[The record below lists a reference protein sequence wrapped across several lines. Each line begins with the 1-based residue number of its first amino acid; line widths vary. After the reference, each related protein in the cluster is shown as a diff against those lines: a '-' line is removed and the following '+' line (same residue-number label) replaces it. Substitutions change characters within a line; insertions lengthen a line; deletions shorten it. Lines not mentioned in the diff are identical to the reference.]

1 MADGTRKPIKDVRV
15 GDTVLATDPE
25 TGESGPR
32 RVTTLIQGDGEKRLV
47 DVTLKTDGSAGLT
60 ARKITAADGHPF
72 WVTHLEQL
80 SGRRR
85 LFAALLQRRS
95 ECIRLITR
103 LNDGMTLAERRD
115 SSYELLKQAG
125 GPGLRRARAASP

>member
-47 DVTLKTDGSAGLT
+47 DVTLKTVSY
-60 ARKITAADGHPF
+60 
-72 WVTHLEQL
+72 VV
-80 SGRRR
+80 RRMSR
-85 LFAALLQRRS
+85 L
-95 ECIRLITR
+95 
-103 LNDGMTLAERRD
+103 
-115 SSYELLKQAG
+115 
-125 GPGLRRARAASP
+125 